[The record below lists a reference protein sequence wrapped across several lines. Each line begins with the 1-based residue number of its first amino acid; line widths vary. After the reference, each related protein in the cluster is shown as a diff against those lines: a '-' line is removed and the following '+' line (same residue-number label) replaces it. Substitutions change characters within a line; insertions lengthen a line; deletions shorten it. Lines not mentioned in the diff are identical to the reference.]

1 MGRDS
6 VNVTTTV
13 AGTEK
18 VVNGVNVD
26 KLMQTIE
33 AIREKPETSKF
44 NFRIDNY
51 WIDGAH
57 NRAVVSDFYGANQT
71 HRRDRTF
78 FTYDKSEH
86 PVLLGDDRGANPV
99 EYLLVGLAGCITTT
113 LVYHAAA
120 RGVTITQV
128 DARLDGDIDI
138 QGLLGMSDKVRP
150 GYKSINIKLK
160 VKGDAP
166 KEKLEELVML
176 AERLSPVADVV
187 SHGTPVKVSLDES

>member
-1 MGRDS
+1 MTS
-6 VNVTTTV
+6 TT
-13 AGTEK
+13 AAASTEK
-18 VVNGVNVD
+18 IVNGVNVD
-26 KLMQTIE
+26 KLMQTMQ
-33 AIREKPETSKF
+33 AIRENPETSKF

-120 RGVTITQV
+120 RGVNITQV

-138 QGLLGMSDKVRP
+138 QGLLGMSDKVRA
-150 GYKSINIKLK
+150 GYKGIRIRLQ

-166 KEKLEELVML
+166 REKLEELVRI
-176 AERLSPVADVV
+176 AEYLSPVADVV
-187 SHGTPVKVSLDES
+187 SHGTPVEVILEC

>member
-6 VNVTTTV
+6 VRMTTAATTT
-13 AGTEK
+13 EK
-18 VVNGVNVD
+18 IVNGVNVD
-26 KLMQTIE
+26 KLMQTMD
-33 AIREKPETSKF
+33 AIRKNPDSSKF

-57 NRAVVSDFYGANQT
+57 NRAIVGDFYGANQT

-120 RGVTITQV
+120 RGITITQV

-138 QGLLGMSDKVRP
+138 QGLLGMSDNVRA
-150 GYKSINIKLK
+150 GYKNINIKLK

-187 SHGTPVKVSLDES
+187 SHGTPVSVGLDES

>member
-1 MGRDS
+1 M
-6 VNVTTTV
+6 TTTV
-13 AGTEK
+13 ASTEK
-18 VVNGVNVD
+18 IVNGVNVD
-26 KLMQTIE
+26 KLMQTME
-33 AIREKPETSKF
+33 AIKEQPKTSKF

-113 LVYHAAA
+113 LVYHTAA

-138 QGLLGMSDKVRP
+138 QGLLGMSDQVRP

-187 SHGTPVKVSLDES
+187 SHGTPIKVSLDEI

>member
-1 MGRDS
+1 M
-6 VNVTTTV
+6 TTTP
-13 AGTEK
+13 AGTENI
-18 VVNGVNVD
+18 VNGVNVD
-26 KLMQTIE
+26 KLMQTME
-33 AIREKPETSKF
+33 AIRQKPEISKF

-99 EYLLVGLAGCITTT
+99 EYLLVGLAGCVTTT

-120 RGVTITQV
+120 RGVKITQV

-150 GYKSINIKLK
+150 GYKSIRLKLR

-166 KEKLEELVML
+166 KEELEELVRI
-176 AERLSPVADVV
+176 AERRSPVADVV
-187 SHGTPVKVSLDES
+187 SHGSPIEISLED

>member
-1 MGRDS
+1 MTAAIS
-6 VNVTTTV
+6 
-13 AGTEK
+13 TERI
-18 VVNGVNVD
+18 VNGVNVD
-26 KLMQTIE
+26 KLMQTID
-33 AIREKPETSKF
+33 AIKHNPDTSKF

-57 NRAVVSDFYGANQT
+57 NRAVVGDFYGANQT

-120 RGVTITQV
+120 RGVNITQV

-138 QGLLGMSDKVRP
+138 QGLLGMSEEVRP
-150 GYKSINIKLK
+150 GYKGINIRLT
-160 VKGDAP
+160 VKGDTP
-166 KEKLEELVML
+166 KEKLEELVKL

-187 SHGTPVKVSLDES
+187 AHGTPVSVSVDDD